1 MKTRIIYTKFWYDN
15 YISTLT
21 HKEKLAFLYFIT
33 NEKVNICGIYELPDK
48 YIKVDLDITQE
59 ELDRIKEKFM
69 KDNKFMFID
78 GWIKIIN
85 FKLYNK
91 FEGEKNESAKEKEL
105 SLIPKKVIEYTYSM
119 DRVSDFDDTLNNH
132 KSIIINHKSLI
143 NKGGIVKGGDN
154 GKEINAN
161 IILINDDINSQTK
174 TETKNISIPVEEII
188 SYLNEK
194 AGTNYK
200 PTTKKTISLIKAR
213 FNEGFNIDDFK
224 VVIDKKTIDWQNTE
238 FEKFL
243 RPETLFGTKFESYLN
258 EKPSNKDYKKTSY
271 IKSNYEKTYI
281 KG

>member
-1 MKTRIIYTKFWYDN
+1 MKTRIIYTKFWCDN

-78 GWIKIIN
+78 GWIKIVN
-85 FKLYNK
+85 FEIYNK
-91 FEGEKNESAKEKEL
+91 FEGDRNEKAKEKEL
-105 SLIPKKVIEYTYSM
+105 ALIPKEIIEYVYSI

-132 KSIIINHKSLI
+132 KSIIN
-143 NKGGIVKGGDN
+143 NQYRGDYKGGDN

-161 IILINDDINSQTK
+161 INLINDDINSQTK
-174 TETKNISIPVEEII
+174 TKYTYPIEEII

-200 PTTKKTISLIKAR
+200 PTTKKTQDFIKAR

-224 VVIDKKTIDWQNTE
+224 TVIDKKVNSWAGTE
-238 FEKFL
+238 WEKFI

-258 EKPSNKDYKKTSY
+258 EKLPNKDYKKTSY